1 MVAIPKE
8 TADLLADKASTKVLV
23 TVSDAGQPHAIVCG
37 SIFVGPDGAT
47 VGVGEILMKRAK
59 ANLAATGK
67 AAISV
72 TAGPKSFELVLKNP
86 KRADSGPVFENLKAA
101 MAAMNLPCFAVWTF
115 DVCEVWDESAGPTAG
130 TKIA

>member
-1 MVAIPKE
+1 MVAIPQVVS
-8 TADLLADKASTKVLV
+8 DLLADQASVKVLV
-23 TVSDAGQPHAIVCG
+23 TVSAAGQPHAIVCG
-37 SIFVGPDGAT
+37 SIFAGPDGK

-59 ANLAATGK
+59 ENLAATGK

-72 TAGPKSFELVLKNP
+72 TAGPKSYELILKSP
-86 KRADSGPVFENLKAA
+86 KRDDSGPVFDTLKAK
-101 MAAMNLPCFAVWTF
+101 MAELKLPCFAVWTF